1 MARTPL
7 LNRLQAAVSVVKEAS
22 SRNVTVEQV
31 LQEKEEAAISRREFL
46 QRAAFATAALAVPPA
61 VWSLGTRMAQAAL
74 APRIAVVGAGLAGL
88 TCAYRLQQAGIR
100 AEVYEAS
107 NRIGGRCFSIRN
119 VFDEGQIAEHGGE
132 LIDTD
137 HTAILRLVQ
146 ECGLEVDHLLTAEKP
161 GTEDF
166 YHFFGAPYTF
176 REATAAFTEIWNK
189 LHNDV
194 THAGYPT
201 TYKKHTPRG
210 LQLDQMAITDWIN
223 ETVSGGTLSPF
234 GKLLDIAY
242 TIEYGAEASE
252 QSALNLLYL
261 LGYSEKKTFQIF
273 GPSDEAYHVRGGND
287 QIVTHLAESL
297 AGQIHMQ
304 HALTAIQKNMDDTYT
319 LLFEG
324 GGVHEVIA
332 DYVVLALPFS
342 ILREIDYRQAGF
354 KGLKETA
361 IKELGMGT
369 NSKFALQFK
378 DRHWEALGCNGATYA
393 DTGYQNTWEVSRA
406 QPGTSGILVNFTGGA
421 VGSSFSQGSTTS
433 HAAEFLRGIEPVLP
447 GLGTKWNGKATID
460 YWPGYRWTKGS
471 YAYYKVG
478 QYTRFAGVE
487 GEVEGRCYF
496 AGDHASLDF
505 QGYMNGAVETG
516 EAVAKALAKSVK
528 AKVLV

>member
-31 LQEKEEAAISRREFL
+31 LQEKEEATLSRREFL
-46 QRAAFATAALAVPPA
+46 QRAAFTAAALAVPP
-61 VWSLGTRMAQAAL
+61 VIWGLGSRAAQAAT
-74 APRIAVVGAGLAGL
+74 APRIAIVGAGLAGL
-88 TCAYRLQQAGIR
+88 TCAYRLKQAGIT

-107 NRIGGRCFSIRN
+107 NRLGGRCFSIRN
-119 VFDEGQIAEHGGE
+119 VFADGQVAEHGGE

-137 HTAILRLVQ
+137 HTAILGLVQ
-146 ECGLEVDHLLTAEKP
+146 ECGLEVDHLLMAEKP

-176 REATAAFTEIWNK
+176 REATSAFSEIWDK
-189 LHNDV
+189 LHKDLA
-194 THAGYPT
+194 HAGYPT
-201 TYKKHTPRG
+201 TYKKYTPRG

-223 ETVSGGTLSPF
+223 ETVAGGTASPF

-287 QIVTHLAESL
+287 QIVARLSESL
-297 AGQIHMQ
+297 AGQIQLQ
-304 HALTAIQKNMDDTYT
+304 HALTALRKNADDTYT
-319 LLFEG
+319 LLFDG
-324 GGVHEVIA
+324 AGTREVTA
-332 DYVVLALPFS
+332 DFVVLALPFS
-342 ILREIDYRQAGF
+342 MLRQIDYRQAGF

-361 IKELGMGT
+361 IQELGMGT
-369 NSKFALQFK
+369 NSKFALQFT
-378 DRHWEALGCNGATYA
+378 DRHWEGLGCNGATYA

-421 VGSSFSQGSTTS
+421 VGSSFGQGSMAS
-433 HAAEFLRGIEPVLP
+433 HATRFFRGIEPVLP
-447 GLGTKWNGKATID
+447 GLKQKWNGKAVID
-460 YWPGYRWTKGS
+460 HWPGYRWTKGS
-471 YAYYKVG
+471 YAYYKIG

-487 GEVEGRCYF
+487 GEVEGGCYF
-496 AGDHASLDF
+496 AGDHTSLDF

-516 EAVAKALAKSVK
+516 EAVAKALAKRVK
-528 AKVLV
+528 ANVLV